1 LNNTICLLYLQKYFS
16 SVHYNVAD
24 IAQVAESLFCK
35 QDVVGSSP
43 TIGSD
48 YFSWDELIDFY

>member
-1 LNNTICLLYLQKYFS
+1 MFYL
-16 SVHYNVAD
+16 VAD

-48 YFSWDELIDFY
+48 YFSWDELIDFID

>member
-1 LNNTICLLYLQKYFS
+1 MFIIFAESFQFGVLHT
-16 SVHYNVAD
+16 VAD

-48 YFSWDELIDFY
+48 YFSWDELIDFID